1 MKVERCSGG
10 NAGEMADGVVGGV
23 AERGMRSNIAG
34 RSSMALACA
43 VVQCGKC
50 GRMRGIY
57 WLGTAGNAVIAKVFA
72 AWDSGAG

>member
-10 NAGEMADGVVGGV
+10 DAGKMADGVVGGV

-43 VVQCGKC
+43 VVQRGEC
-50 GRMRGIY
+50 GRMRGVY
-57 WLGTAGNAVIAKVFA
+57 WLGIARNAMIAFVLC